1 MASSRLVKAPLWKK
15 VSADLMEEI
24 HNGVFASGFPGE
36 VELADQGS
44 MVRAHDAMVTS
55 VRNQVATRRW
65 FTSSPSAAGA
75 GFGCSGVLMLGFVW
89 FFFGGS
95 LDLALWLAL
104 PLIPVVLT
112 SMVVRSRMRRGQR

>member
-1 MASSRLVKAPLWKK
+1 M
-15 VSADLMEEI
+15 
-24 HNGVFASGFPGE
+24 
-36 VELADQGS
+36 ELADQGS

-65 FTSSPSAAGA
+65 FTSNPSAAGA

-112 SMVVRSRMRRGQR
+112 SMVVRSRMRRGQRTGLGREQRKHGAEALSHASQPGLNPFVEGAFAAS